1 MPGARCTRSLAWEKI
16 EPHERSHR
24 EVHRIHPAFPHAMVL
39 TVYPV
44 IFPVI
49 GLCCHRHWRDT
60 SRQLDA
66 SVEASEPHDFA
77 VRPSAV
83 RQQHVSVHRIPPR
96 VRDDRDRPSMG
107 RDGGAYGFDLG
118 QSRTNLFLQ
127 MGVDRPNQVDPLEQ
141 ISVLRKLPGCDPGA
155 PHAVRLARSG
165 QDSFPTSRYNPSTRK
180 IEECP

>member
-1 MPGARCTRSLAWEKI
+1 
-16 EPHERSHR
+16 
-24 EVHRIHPAFPHAMVL
+24 MVL
-39 TVYPV
+39 TVYLV

-96 VRDDRDRPSMG
+96 VRDDRD
-107 RDGGAYGFDLG
+107 
-118 QSRTNLFLQ
+118 T
-127 MGVDRPNQVDPLEQ
+127 PLEWDETAALMDL
-141 ISVLRKLPGCDPGA
+141 IWGKREGIYFCNWGWTGNRDRRA
-155 PHAVRLARSG
+155 
-165 QDSFPTSRYNPSTRK
+165 
-180 IEECP
+180 